1 MVPPVILLQAL
12 LAVGFASQVPAEGRH
27 DEADLL
33 YSTQLRFAADGQPV
47 VTVGLMEGQEV
58 VTLSAGGGLTVML
71 SGPADSAITLPP
83 GHALTFS
90 ARDASAGET
99 RYRVALESLPPSEF
113 AGMVEARHRWTDRG
127 LKVDSIELGGVVGYP
142 SRVLDNRR
150 SFLVESATHP
160 TEAAARA
167 RAAELAGEWNLAEVP
182 GVYAEPI
189 KRARGTVLAVDR
201 ATGATLRQ
209 RDLMAVVAADGGD
222 IEVKRVEYARG
233 YAQHGFQ
240 DRAFHGTIIVA
251 IDPSG
256 ALAVVNRVPAE
267 EMLRGLVPAETFPS
281 APGAALD
288 AQAITARG
296 ELLAKLGVRHLAD
309 PFLVCSEQHCQV
321 YAGKSREEPSTNAA
335 VARTRGLMLFDGD
348 DHLVDSVY
356 SASCGGH
363 SENNEIVWGGQPRAP
378 LRGVADGRSR
388 EGLPWSRGQAPSE
401 AELRRFIEHPPR
413 SWCAVTSLGR
423 GSFRW
428 EKTLPD
434 AELDVMV
441 NARHPVGHVTGV
453 EVVGRGV
460 SGRVTAV
467 RFVGT
472 GGEIT
477 VERELPVRR
486 LLGNLKSGMFVVDR
500 LAGAWRFVG
509 GGYGHGVG
517 MCQYGAIGMAEHGAT
532 AAEIL
537 KHYYSGAAVEKVY

>member
-1 MVPPVILLQAL
+1 MVPPALLLQAL
-12 LAVGFASQVPAEGRH
+12 LAVGFVSQVPAEGRH

-47 VTVGLMEGQEV
+47 VTVGLMEGQET
-58 VTLSAGGGLTVML
+58 VTLSARGGMTVTL
-71 SGPADSAITLPP
+71 SGPADSAVTLPP

-90 ARDASAGET
+90 ARDAVAGET

-113 AGMVEARHRWTDRG
+113 AGMVEARHRWADRG
-127 LKVDSIELGGVVGYP
+127 LQVEAIELGGVVGYP

-150 SFLVESATHP
+150 SFLVETLTHA
-160 TEAAARA
+160 TEAAAKTRA
-167 RAAELAGEWNLAEVP
+167 SELGREWNLPEIP

-201 ATGATLRQ
+201 TTGATMRQ
-209 RDLMAVVAADGGD
+209 RDLMAVTAADGGD

-240 DRAFHGTIIVA
+240 DRSFHGTIIVA

-256 ALAVVNRVPAE
+256 GLAVVNRVPAE

-281 APGAALD
+281 APGAALE

-309 PFLVCSEQHCQV
+309 PYLVCSEQHCQV
-321 YAGKSREEPSTNAA
+321 YAGKSREEATTNAA

-363 SENNEIVWGGQPRAP
+363 SENNEVVWGGQPRAP
-378 LRGVADGRSR
+378 LRGVADARSR
-388 EGLPWSRGQAPSE
+388 DAIPWSRGSTPTE
-401 AELRRFIEHPPR
+401 AELRRFIQDPPK
-413 SWCAVTSLGR
+413 SWCAITSLGR

-434 AELDVMV
+434 AELDLMV
-441 NARHPVGHVTGV
+441 NARHPVGHVTSV
-453 EVVGRGV
+453 EVAGRGV
-460 SGRVTAV
+460 SGRVSAV

-472 GGEIT
+472 EGEVL
-477 VERELPVRR
+477 VERELTVRR

-500 LAGAWRFVG
+500 QAGAWRFVG

-517 MCQYGAIGMAEHGAT
+517 MCQYGAIGMAEHGVK

>member
-1 MVPPVILLQAL
+1 MVPPTLLLQAL
-12 LAVGFASQVPAEGRH
+12 LALGFVSQVPAEGRH
-27 DEADLL
+27 DESDLL

-47 VTVGLMEGQEV
+47 VTVGLMEGQQT
-58 VTLSAGGGLTVML
+58 VTLSARGGLTVTL

-99 RYRVALESLPPSEF
+99 RFRVALESLPPSEF
-113 AGMVEARHRWTDRG
+113 AAMAEARHRWSDRG

-150 SFLVESATHP
+150 SFLVESVAHA
-160 TEAAARA
+160 TEAAAAA
-167 RAAELAGEWNLAEVP
+167 RAAELAGEWNLAEMP
-182 GVYAEPI
+182 GVYAEPV

-201 ATGATLRQ
+201 TTGATIRQ
-209 RDLMAVVAADGGD
+209 RDLMAVTAADGGD
-222 IEVKRVEYARG
+222 VEVKQVEYARG

-240 DRAFHGTIIVA
+240 DRSFHGTIIVA

-256 ALAVVNRVPAE
+256 ELAVVNRVPAE
-267 EMLRGLVPAETFPS
+267 ELLRGLVPAETFPS
-281 APGAALD
+281 APDAALE

-321 YAGKSREEPSTNAA
+321 YAGKSREEVSTNAA

-348 DHLVDSVY
+348 AHLVDSVY

-363 SENNEIVWGGQPRAP
+363 SENNEVVWGGQPRAP
-378 LRGVADGRSR
+378 LRGVADARTR
-388 EGLPWSRGQAPSE
+388 DGLPWSRDQAPTE
-401 AELRRFIEHPPR
+401 AELRRFLEHPPK

-428 EKTLPD
+428 EKSLPD
-434 AELDVMV
+434 AELDTMV
-441 NARHPVGHVTGV
+441 NARHAIGHVTGI

-472 GGEIT
+472 GGEVV

-500 LAGAWRFVG
+500 QANGWRFVG

-517 MCQYGAIGMAEHGAT
+517 MCQYGAIGMAEHGAKAT
-532 AAEIL
+532 EIL
-537 KHYYSGAAVEKVY
+537 KHYYSGATVEKVY